1 MEVIQRIFKR
11 GTDNGSEIRLNM
23 MIMILGKLKIKMKQ
37 KYYQIIYLDQKLN
50 YLKSHKKN
58 KIKKLINQ

>member
-37 KYYQIIYLDQKLN
+37 KVTLL
-50 YLKSHKKN
+50 
-58 KIKKLINQ
+58 